1 LNAFQ
6 LAILTTSGACVE
18 LSRS

>member
-1 LNAFQ
+1 
-6 LAILTTSGACVE
+6 LATLIASGACVE